1 MYLMQVD
8 AFGPDD
14 KRCAITNDKI
24 VIVQE
29 TGKLQMSEGDVNTS
43 PGSFEENDDHD
54 KEEDSSKAKTT
65 GFMKMLKKMAKK
77 R

>member
-14 KRCAITNDKI
+14 KRCNITSDKI
-24 VIVQE
+24 VMVQE
-29 TGKLQMSEGDVNTS
+29 TGTIQLSEGDMNTS
-43 PGSFEENDDHD
+43 PGSADENNDQE
-54 KEEDSSKAKTT
+54 KEEGTSKAKPT